1 MNIDNTINEAV
12 NSVNLKDESTVAA
25 AAARILEGGAAKAG
39 AKVAVID
46 DPTWAMSG
54 LRGTSKGVSSKGSGF
69 VDVEFENGTTVP
81 CLANQLITL

>member
-1 MNIDNTINEAV
+1 MNIDKTIEEAV
-12 NSVNLKDESTVAA
+12 GSVNLNDESTVASA
-25 AAARILEGGAAKAG
+25 VARLLEGGAAKSG

-46 DPTWAMSG
+46 DPTWSMAG

-81 CLANQLITL
+81 CLANQLIVV